1 MTVLEVIQRSSE
13 FLTRKGVDSPRLQVE
28 LLLAHVLELP
38 RLQLYLNFER
48 PLTDAEAD
56 RLRGLVHRRGRREP
70 LQYLLGEAAFC
81 GRDFTVTPDV
91 LIPRPETEGLAE
103 LAWQWL
109 AAHRSAD
116 PRVLDY
122 GTGSGCLAVTLA
134 LEHPPARI
142 HALDISPEALEVAR
156 ANAARHGVA
165 ERVHFV
171 DGEGMGA
178 LPAELVFDLI
188 VANPPYIP
196 SAEIA
201 ELQAEVREN
210 EPRQALDGGPD
221 GLRFIREL
229 AGGSSR
235 LKPGGRLMLEFADG
249 QEQAAA
255 AVFTEAGWAVNN
267 IVPDLS
273 GTPRILVAD
282 ARPA

>member
-1 MTVLEVIQRSSE
+1 MTVLEVIQRSAE
-13 FLTRKGVDSPRLQVE
+13 FLARKGVDSPRLQVE
-28 LLLAHVLELP
+28 LLLAHVLKLP

-48 PLTDAEAD
+48 PLTDPEAD
-56 RLRGLVHRRGRREP
+56 RLRDLVQRRGRREP
-70 LQYLLGEAAFC
+70 LQYLVGEAAFC
-81 GRDFTVTPDV
+81 GRDFAVTPAV

-109 AAHRSAD
+109 AAHRPTNAQ
-116 PRVLDY
+116 VLDF

-134 LEHPPARI
+134 LEQPSAEI
-142 HALDISPEALEVAR
+142 HALDICPDALEVAR
-156 ANAARHGVA
+156 SNAARHDVA
-165 ERVHFV
+165 ARVRFV
-171 DGEGMGA
+171 EGEGLGA
-178 LPAELVFDLI
+178 LPAGLAFDLV

-201 ELQAEVREN
+201 GLQPEVRDH

-229 AGGSSR
+229 AGGLTR

-249 QEQAAA
+249 QEEAAA
-255 AVFTEAGWAVNN
+255 AVLIEAGW
-267 IVPDLS
+267 IVDKIAPDLG

-282 ARPA
+282 ARSA